1 MGNEYKV
8 FACLHSLVHV
18 GWVFGGIVVLFLGW
32 RIFGNLGNSTG
43 LSQYLEKGE
52 KEKRALVTLRRQGP
66 RKLNF
71 LQYPHWE
78 ALNQSNSGL
87 FLAESHSFYIIRRSD
102 VKEKRCYCL
111 HLLLVW
117 DGLLLFSSAFIYLFF
132 FLHNQITLLSLYK
145 QTCFLKCEERSGGHF
160 SE

>member
-1 MGNEYKV
+1 MGTEYKV
-8 FACLHSLVHV
+8 FARLHSLVQNV
-18 GWVFGGIVVLFLGW
+18 GRVFGGIVVLSLGW
-32 RIFGNLGNSTG
+32 RIFRNLGNSTG

-52 KEKRALVTLRRQGP
+52 KEKRALVILRRQGP

-117 DGLLLFSSAFIYLFF
+117 DGLLLFRSAFIIFF
-132 FLHNQITLLSLYK
+132 FCINKSLCCHYISRHV
-145 QTCFLKCEERSGGHF
+145 F
-160 SE
+160 